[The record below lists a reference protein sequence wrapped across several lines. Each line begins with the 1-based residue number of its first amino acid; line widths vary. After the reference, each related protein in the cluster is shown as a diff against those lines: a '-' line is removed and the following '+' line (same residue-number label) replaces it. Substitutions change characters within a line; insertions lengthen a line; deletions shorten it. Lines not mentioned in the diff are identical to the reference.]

1 MSNLIK
7 KEMSYFFSSC
17 EALGAV
23 NKDRNGSRFQ
33 IAMQNIANVP
43 SSAVDVAIEVTSANI
58 WHTSPNIS
66 ADDWHNDKMYLV
78 HNPILISDGV
88 IQTLPLAT
96 DYPIVLTIPK
106 GLYGISELNDTISE
120 LIQKITLPNI
130 NPDTGLPERLT
141 SDSVILTADA
151 ATQRVKMQ
159 LGPCL
164 RLILETLPAFPNNIA
179 STLGFTASAVGAVG
193 VPGSQSLHSALRIGP
208 LEYTGQKFTAD
219 RVASLNKINSFLLHG
234 DILRGGITVNGR
246 RANIMTEVQITAKPG
261 KLINFRPFNPY
272 KLDGSHLKHGVNDLL
287 TFWLTNE
294 LNQPID
300 TFGEDYTFSITISY
314 MVDPSQVMTGIRPP
328 SIFSQAS

>member
-7 KEMSYFFSSC
+7 KEMSYFFSSA
-17 EALGAV
+17 EALGAI

-43 SSAVDVAIEVTSANI
+43 PSAVDVTLEVTSANI

-66 ADDWHNDKMYLV
+66 AEDWQNDKMYLV
-78 HNPILISDGV
+78 HNPYLLPNTIQILPD
-88 IQTLPLAT
+88 PN
-96 DYPIVLTIPK
+96 DYLIVLTMPK

-120 LIQKITLPNI
+120 LIQNVTLPN
-130 NPDTGLPERLT
+130 TSERLT

-151 ATQRVKMQ
+151 ATQRVKLQ
-159 LGPCL
+159 LGPHL
-164 RLILETLPAFPNNIA
+164 RLIIESLPAFPNNIA
-179 STLGFTASAVGAVG
+179 STLGYTANAVGALG
-193 VPGSQSLHSALRIGP
+193 LQGDQHLSTALRVGP
-208 LEYTGQKFTAD
+208 PEYVGQKFTAD

-300 TFGEDYTFSITISY
+300 TFGEDYTFSVTISY

-328 SIFSQAS
+328 SVHIQSS

>member
-7 KEMSYFFSSC
+7 KEMSYFFSSA
-17 EALGAV
+17 EALGAI

-43 SSAVDVAIEVTSANI
+43 PSAVDVTLEVTSANI

-66 ADDWHNDKMYLV
+66 AEDWQNDKMYLV
-78 HNPILISDGV
+78 HNPYLLPNTIQILPD
-88 IQTLPLAT
+88 PN
-96 DYPIVLTIPK
+96 DYLIVLTMPK

-120 LIQKITLPNI
+120 LIQNVTLPN
-130 NPDTGLPERLT
+130 TSERLT

-151 ATQRVKMQ
+151 ATQRVKLQ
-159 LGPCL
+159 LGPHL
-164 RLILETLPAFPNNIA
+164 RLIIESLPAFPNNIA
-179 STLGFTASAVGAVG
+179 STLGYTANAVGALG
-193 VPGSQSLHSALRIGP
+193 IQGDQHKSTALRVGP
-208 LEYTGQKFTAD
+208 PEYVGQKFTAD

-300 TFGEDYTFSITISY
+300 TFGEDYTFSVTISY

-328 SIFSQAS
+328 SVHSQAS